1 MRLSLVR
8 RLTLTQYSEQ
18 YEDQTVVA
26 VSHGGFIANALIT
39 LFDIP
44 RPGTGTW
51 LDPDNTGRT
60 GWRYADSRWALVQYN
75 NRYHLTGRK

>member
-1 MRLSLVR
+1 MRLNLIR

-18 YEDQTVVA
+18 YKDQNVVA

-44 RPGTGTW
+44 RPGTVTW
-51 LDPDNTGRT
+51 LDPDITGLAE
-60 GWRYADSRWALVQYN
+60 WRYADSRWALV
-75 NRYHLTGRK
+75 

>member
-1 MRLSLVR
+1 MRLSLIR

-39 LFDIP
+39 LFDILA
-44 RPGTGTW
+44 RAQEPGWTPTTQDSPSGDMPIPGGSWFNIITGII
-51 LDPDNTGRT
+51 
-60 GWRYADSRWALVQYN
+60 
-75 NRYHLTGRK
+75 

>member
-8 RLTLTQYSEQ
+8 RLTLTQYFEQ

-51 LDPDNTGRT
+51 LDLDNTGLT